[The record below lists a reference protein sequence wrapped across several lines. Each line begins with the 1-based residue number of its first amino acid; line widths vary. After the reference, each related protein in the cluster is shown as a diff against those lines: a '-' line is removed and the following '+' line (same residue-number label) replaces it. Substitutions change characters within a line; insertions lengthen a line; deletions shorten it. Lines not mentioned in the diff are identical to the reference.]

1 MGIVKKNGIW
11 GVDYRVNGKRIRK
24 NTFRRKKDAEDYLN
38 KIRDDIRQK
47 RYPVR
52 RDDKILFADFA
63 LQYLRLHSVQKKSF
77 ATDKSLIKKLVEYF
91 GNHSISEIAFDAGCL
106 IDQYKA
112 ERRQAKV
119 RIGKKHPK
127 GKPVS
132 TTTIN
137 RELGLMR
144 HMFTKAVDW
153 GYLSTNP
160 LLGVNMMYREDP
172 KENILNVTE
181 LERLIDLA
189 KSPLKEQVIIALNT
203 GMRKGEILRLK
214 WAAVN
219 LDKKFLKTRSKTKT
233 IRIIPIN
240 DDLFKVLSGLSLKRA
255 GALHLFENPK
265 TGKPIRDNK
274 TAWKTLLRRAG
285 LIGFRFHDLRHNF
298 ATYTLLNG
306 GDLVSLQETLGHTD
320 VRTTRRYAKAMLKG
334 QQRLVSGF
342 QIGGKA
348 GEPLEVPESELKA
361 G

>member
-1 MGIVKKNGIW
+1 MAVVKKDGMW
-11 GVDYRVNGKRIRK
+11 WVDYRVNGKRIRK
-24 NTFRRKKDAEDYLN
+24 CVSRRKKDAEEYFD

-52 RDDKILFADFA
+52 KDERILFQDFA
-63 LQYLRLHSVQKKSF
+63 SRYLLLHSTQKKSF
-77 ATDKSLIKKLVEYF
+77 ATDSSLIKNLVEFF
-91 GNHSISEIAFDAGCL
+91 GKSAISEIAIDTICL

-112 ERRQAKV
+112 KRRQAKV

-127 GKPVS
+127 GKPIS

-160 LLGVNMMYREDP
+160 LLGINMMYREDP
-172 KENILNVTE
+172 TENILNVTE

-214 WAAVN
+214 WATVN
-219 LDKKFLKTRSKTKT
+219 LEERFIETRSKTKT

-240 DDLFKVLSGLSLKRA
+240 DELFKVLSDLSLKRA

-265 TGKPIRDNK
+265 TGKPVQSNK

-298 ATYTLLNG
+298 ATYALLNG

-348 GEPLEVPESELKA
+348 G
-361 G
+361 